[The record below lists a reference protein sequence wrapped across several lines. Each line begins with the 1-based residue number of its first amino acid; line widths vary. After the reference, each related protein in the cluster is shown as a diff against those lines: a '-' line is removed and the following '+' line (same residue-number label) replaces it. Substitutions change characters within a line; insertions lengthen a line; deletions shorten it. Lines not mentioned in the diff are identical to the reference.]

1 MIDIADKS
9 TLESYLL
16 ERGVIKKKEGYS
28 IKYFE
33 GGVSCTVAFV
43 YAGEKPLIIKQ
54 ALSQLKVAEEWLCDP
69 NRMGIEYYSNK
80 IYHRLAP
87 DCAPE
92 VYFYDGEN
100 YIYGRE
106 AVPEYCSMWKTDLL
120 SGLIDFSVAEKSIS
134 TLVLV
139 HNNCAGD
146 RETAR
151 LFADKKI
158 FYDLR
163 ISPYIEFTVGKH
175 RELSKFAEPII
186 NELMESA
193 ITLIHGDF
201 SPKNIMVVGRN
212 ASILDYEVAHYG
224 HPSFDIAFF
233 SNHFILKAVK
243 NKPWAGAYIA
253 MLDYMLGIYFSR
265 VTCVPAPELEKSFV
279 RLLSLLMLARVDGK
293 SPVEY
298 LTLEEDKELVRTMA
312 YRIPRQG
319 LTGYKE
325 ILPLFL
331 ADILQKEISQCN
343 LPLRM

>member
-1 MIDIADKS
+1 MIDIADKN

-16 ERGVIKKKEGYS
+16 ERGVINKEEGYS
-28 IKYFE
+28 IKYCE

-54 ALSQLKVAEEWLCDP
+54 ALKQLKVKEEWLCDP
-69 NRMGIEYYSNK
+69 NRMGIEYHSNA

-92 VYFYDGEN
+92 VYFYDEEN
-100 YIYGRE
+100 YLYGRE
-106 AVPEYCSMWKTDLL
+106 AVPENCSMWKADLL
-120 SGLIDFSVAEKSIS
+120 SGLIDFFVAEKSIS
-134 TLVLV
+134 TLVQV
-139 HNNCAGD
+139 HNGCAGD
-146 RETAR
+146 KETAE

-158 FYDLR
+158 FYELR

-175 RELSKFAEPII
+175 QELKDFSKPII
-186 NELMESA
+186 AELMESA
-193 ITLIHGDF
+193 ITLVHGDF
-201 SPKNIMVVGRN
+201 SPKNIMVIGRN

-224 HPSFDIAFF
+224 HPSFDLAFF

-243 NKPWAGAYIA
+243 NKQWAGAYIA
-253 MLDYMLGIYFSR
+253 MLNYMLGIYFSK
-265 VTCVPAPELEKSFV
+265 VTCVPARELEKSFV
-279 RLLSLLMLARVDGK
+279 QLLSLLMLARVDGK

-312 YRIPRQG
+312 YRISRQELG
-319 LTGYKE
+319 TYKE

-331 ADILQKEISQCN
+331 ADISQKENS
-343 LPLRM
+343 